1 MVLTLQERI
10 FIVENVLRKG
20 GKYTKEVQ
28 ELFQEKFGAERLP
41 HRNCVSALLHKFKE
55 TGSVRDKPKT
65 GRPKVV
71 TDTVL
76 QNVTNKLQRSP
87 RKSLRRL
94 SQETRISLTSSHR
107 AVHQLKFFPY
117 KVHVVH
123 KLKPEDSEKRV
134 LFCRWFENFIIS
146 SFYCTVSFGTPCT
159 TVCCLVTW
167 CSKQN
172 KILESPKIRGTAPL
186 PLIAT
191 TLLL

>member
-41 HRNCVSALLHKFKE
+41 HRNCVSALLQKFKE
-55 TGSVRDKPKT
+55 TGSVQDKPKT

-94 SQETRISLTSSHR
+94 SQVSRISLSSTHR
-107 AVHQLKFFPY
+107 EVHQLKFFPY
-117 KVHVVH
+117 IVHVVH
-123 KLKPEDSEKRV
+123 ELKPQDSEKRV
-134 LFCRWFENFIIS
+134 LFCRW
-146 SFYCTVSFGTPCT
+146 
-159 TVCCLVTW
+159 
-167 CSKQN
+167 
-172 KILESPKIRGTAPL
+172 
-186 PLIAT
+186 
-191 TLLL
+191 LLLN